1 MIRRCPFLNTA
12 PSVYQRLSAEP
23 ALVSY
28 AHKCPVLMELAST
41 ALPCSAAVT
50 RGSPANGGQL
60 QTCGFSST
68 AFILYARYRIF
79 VVLLDPM
86 HKITESPNEA
96 TPPAGST
103 VASRCP
109 FLTAEK
115 NRVVR
120 EASVEL
126 QEDIQEMDSR
136 CKGEQPRTRLLKM
149 TTKLQS
155 L

>member
-1 MIRRCPFLNTA
+1 MKVSRRPVFFSH
-12 PSVYQRLSAEP
+12 SVHFVRKI
-23 ALVSY
+23 SY
-28 AHKCPVLMELAST
+28 L
-41 ALPCSAAVT
+41 
-50 RGSPANGGQL
+50 R
-60 QTCGFSST
+60 
-68 AFILYARYRIF
+68 
-79 VVLLDPM
+79 VLLDLK

-115 NRVVR
+115 NRVIR

-136 CKGEQPRTRLLKM
+136 CKGEQPHTRLLKM